1 MCSYW
6 YFCGFDSIE
15 GVIGYVADHL
25 HVPLTLIS
33 GGVSRPQC
41 GKQAWLMA
49 VKDLMNQISASG

>member
-33 GGVSRPQC
+33 GGISRPQC

-49 VKDLMNQISASG
+49 VKDLMN